1 MKKTLAMLMA
11 CAMTAASL
19 AGCAP
24 ADKTQTTAATETAA
38 PETSAVET
46 TAEETTAETTAEAA
60 STKGASDEAVLHI
73 GSLKGPTTMG
83 LVSLM
88 DKASKGESEGSY
100 DFTMVTDASELAA
113 QMVSGDLDIALVPAN
128 LAGILYQ
135 KTKQGIEVIDIN
147 TLGVLYVAAADDS
160 IQSIADL
167 KGKTLYMTGKGTTP
181 DYVLQYLLSANGMTS
196 DDLTIEYKSE
206 ATEVA
211 AVLKEQP
218 DAIGLLPQPFV
229 TVAMA
234 QNENLKMVL
243 NLTEEW
249 EKTQPENGSALVTG
263 VTVCR
268 KDVLEDQA
276 DAVDTFLKEHE
287 ASAAFANA
295 NVEETAQLVADAG
308 IIEKAPIAAK
318 AIPYCSITYIDGA
331 DMQTK
336 VSGYLS
342 VLFDQ
347 DPSSIGGQLPDEGFY
362 YIHE

>member
-38 PETSAVET
+38 PETSAAET
-46 TAEETTAETTAEAA
+46 TAEETTAETTAKAP

-73 GSLKGPTTMG
+73 GSLKG
-83 LVSLM
+83 M

-128 LAGILYQ
+128 LASILYQ
-135 KTKQGIEVIDIN
+135 KTKQGVEVIDIN

-206 ATEVA
+206 AAEVA
-211 AVLKEQP
+211 AVLKEQT

-234 QNENLKMVL
+234 QNENLNMVL

-318 AIPYCSITYIDGA
+318 AIPYCSITYIDGT

>member
-1 MKKTLAMLMA
+1 MLMA

-38 PETSAVET
+38 PETSAAET
-46 TAEETTAETTAEAA
+46 TAEETTAETTAKAP

-128 LAGILYQ
+128 LASILYQ
-135 KTKQGIEVIDIN
+135 KTKQGVEVIDIN

-181 DYVLQYLLSANGMTS
+181 DYVLQY
-196 DDLTIEYKSE
+196 
-206 ATEVA
+206 
-211 AVLKEQP
+211 
-218 DAIGLLPQPFV
+218 
-229 TVAMA
+229 
-234 QNENLKMVL
+234 
-243 NLTEEW
+243 
-249 EKTQPENGSALVTG
+249 
-263 VTVCR
+263 
-268 KDVLEDQA
+268 
-276 DAVDTFLKEHE
+276 
-287 ASAAFANA
+287 
-295 NVEETAQLVADAG
+295 
-308 IIEKAPIAAK
+308 
-318 AIPYCSITYIDGA
+318 
-331 DMQTK
+331 
-336 VSGYLS
+336 
-342 VLFDQ
+342 
-347 DPSSIGGQLPDEGFY
+347 
-362 YIHE
+362 